1 MQILILAGSR
11 LCYDLADTG
20 IFKLYSTFS
29 SEFYKARSKNERK
42 NYHSPDLDSNIEPR
56 VISDMNDMIEL
67 YLNKGQTLLN
77 QQMMQ
82 EGYRLSTKIQEAY
95 LLKTLSTTPVHQV
108 SEIWFLVYNRLKYTE
123 KLVEAVYPQHQTTSR
138 TSFDNTSESDYDY
151 GGGSYS
157 SRHVL
162 PSTHSLATVSSMSET
177 PTTSKFGG
185 NDMTLNMMNNIDKL
199 FAERV
204 DIYRKTEP
212 TPVGVCTGLI
222 LIILKTF
229 LEVSREVQMDP
240 ISYQQIQ
247 ADVEYVKRIVWPYAG
262 DEK

>member
-1 MQILILAGSR
+1 M
-11 LCYDLADTG
+11 CYDLADTG
-20 IFKLYSTFS
+20 IFKLYSAFS
-29 SEFYKARSKNERK
+29 SEFYKAKSERD
-42 NYHSPDLDSNIEPR
+42 NYHAPDLNLNIEPC
-56 VISDMNDMIEL
+56 IIHDMNDIIEL
-67 YLNKGQTLLN
+67 YLSKGQALLN

-82 EGYRLSTKIQEAY
+82 EGYRLSSKIQEAY
-95 LLKTLSTTPVHQV
+95 LFKTPSTTPVHQV

-138 TSFDNTSESDYDY
+138 TSFDYNSEAEYDYD
-151 GGGSYS
+151 GSYS
-157 SRHVL
+157 LRHTL
-162 PSTHSLATVSSMSET
+162 PSTHSLATVSSISET

-204 DIYRKTEP
+204 DIYRKIEP

-222 LIILKTF
+222 LIIIKTF
-229 LEVSREVQMDP
+229 LEVSRQMQMDP

-247 ADVEYVKRIVWPYAG
+247 ADVEFVKRIIWSYTG